1 MKKYS
6 FKINGNAYDVE
17 VSEFDDNIVKLN
29 VNGTEYEVEVDR
41 KVTPP
46 KTPKL
51 VRPTQVTTP
60 LPSLT
65 APKAVSPSGNKMIS
79 PLPGTII
86 EYHIR
91 EGDTVKNG
99 QKLITLE
106 AMKMENILYAD
117 KDGIIISINGRKG
130 DTVKEGD
137 TLLVIGA

>member
-17 VSEFDDNIVKLN
+17 VNEFEDSIVKLN
-29 VNGTEYEVEVDR
+29 VNGTMYEVEVDR
-41 KVTPP
+41 KVAPP

-51 VRPTQVTTP
+51 VRPTHANAPQPAVTGSKMT
-60 LPSLT
+60 
-65 APKAVSPSGNKMIS
+65 SPVGNKLIC

-86 EYHIR
+86 EYHVR
-91 EGDTVKNG
+91 EGDTIKTG

-106 AMKMENILYAD
+106 AMKMENVLYAD
-117 KDGIIISINGRKG
+117 RNGTIVSISGRKG
-130 DTVKEGD
+130 DAVKEGD